1 MRKIRR
7 KARTRSLH
15 EKLSYIIMTIIIP
28 LLLCMAFILSCLSI
42 YAYKYSKITHN
53 VAVSS
58 KFSIDFKSDIDLK
71 MYHYTVGSKEQKELP
86 IQEVDDAIKLA
97 MSLQK
102 TTNKKESKEAIDN
115 IRNYCYNLKKRMYE
129 IADTKSYDSRKNQL
143 ENNIYILTN
152 LIQKRMMDYLYY
164 EAGDMAELQQ
174 VMTRNT
180 CLLILSTILVAVI
193 MSYVVLSRSFRFTH
207 SITDPIEKLCKNVK
221 QVGKGQFS
229 IARVESDSYE
239 INNLDEGIQQMA
251 SKIALLLENVKE
263 EQLLQHKTEL
273 MLIQAQVSPHFL
285 YNTLDT
291 IIWLVE
297 SGKND
302 DAVEMISNLS
312 IFFRTM
318 LSNGNDVIT
327 LEDEL
332 KHTRSYLSI
341 QQSRYRDILDFSME
355 CKEELLCCRI
365 PKLSLQPLVENALYH
380 GVKEKRGKS
389 YIKIYCLNEDDQIN
403 IVVEDNGVGMTK
415 EELEEIR
422 KRLKNKQKTGFG
434 LRAVQERIELYYGKP
449 YGITIDSE
457 KGKGTIVT
465 MHLPVKIEPV
475 S

>member
-1 MRKIRR
+1 MRKRFR
-7 KARTRSLH
+7 SVRTRSLH
-15 EKLSYIIMTIIIP
+15 EKLSYIILTIVIP
-28 LLLCMAFILSCLSI
+28 LLICMVFILTCLSV
-42 YAYKYSKITHN
+42 YAYKYSQITHN
-53 VAVSS
+53 VSVSS

-71 MYHYTVGSKEQKELP
+71 MYHYTVGSKEQKDLP
-86 IQEVDDAIKLA
+86 IKEVDDAIVLA

-102 TTNKKESKEAIDN
+102 TTHKKESREAINN

-129 IADTKSYDSRKNQL
+129 IADTKGYEERNAQL

-164 EAGDMAELQQ
+164 EAGDMAQLQQ

-180 CLLILSTILVAVI
+180 VLLIVSTIVIVVI
-193 MSYVVLSRSFRFTH
+193 MMIVVLSRSFRFTH
-207 SITDPIEKLCKNVK
+207 SITDPIEKLCSNIKK
-221 QVGKGQFS
+221 VGKGEFS
-229 IARVESDSYE
+229 IGCVDSDSYE
-239 INNLDEGIQQMA
+239 ITNLDIGIQQMA
-251 SKIALLLENVKE
+251 SRISVLLQNVKE

-302 DAVEMISNLS
+302 DAVLMISDLS
-312 IFFRTM
+312 VFFRTM
-318 LSNGNDVIT
+318 LSNGDDVIT
-327 LEDEL
+327 LEDEI

-355 CKEELLCCRI
+355 CPEELLSCRL

-389 YIKIYCLNEDDQIN
+389 YIKIICQKDKQEIKI
-403 IVVEDNGVGMTK
+403 IVVDNGVGMTK

-422 KRLKNKQKTGFG
+422 SRLKNKQKSGFG
-434 LRAVQERIELYYGKP
+434 LRAVEERIVLYYGEQ

-457 KGKGTIVT
+457 KGKGTVVT
-465 MHLPVKIEPV
+465 MRLPLKSEPN